1 MVVCEDTRVSKK
13 LLSAYGI
20 SKRLEVYNDHS
31 DARQREKIIAAV
43 ADGKSVALISDAG
56 MPLISDPGY
65 KLVAACIAAGV
76 NVTSVPGAN
85 APLAALQISGLPSD
99 QFAFLGFLPV
109 KSKARREMLQIWQ
122 AVPASLIAFESA
134 KRLIKSLEDIAAVM
148 PEREV
153 AVVREITK
161 LHEELRKGSAGELAT
176 YYEQHGAP
184 RGEIVLVIA
193 PPEEKG
199 EVSQGEAEALLKK
212 ALKEMST
219 KEAAAHV
226 AEKTG
231 MSRKALYNMALE
243 LNKGDG
249 AKR

>member
-31 DARQREKIIAAV
+31 DARQREKIIAAT
-43 ADGKSVALISDAG
+43 AGGKSVALISDAG

-65 KLVAACIAAGV
+65 KLVAACIGAGV

-122 AVPASLIAFESA
+122 DVPASLIAFESA

-148 PEREV
+148 PKREV

-161 LHEELRKGSAGELAT
+161 LHEELRKGSAGELAA
-176 YYEQHGAP
+176 YYEHRGAP
-184 RGEIVLVIA
+184 RGEIVLVIT

-199 EVSQGEAEALLKK
+199 EVSQSEAEALLKK
-212 ALKEMST
+212 ALKDMST

-226 AEKTG
+226 SEKTG
-231 MSRKALYNMALE
+231 LPRKTLYNMALE
-243 LNKGDG
+243 LNKTDG